1 MINISECG
9 IPLHLQKLILVSRE
23 FLELAEKNVS
33 SQRPSWRVNAGKID
47 TQRDYVLILSDHS
60 IFPHGNNIYIFF
72 NFSIKYHCTVAFSS
86 DKAEVCLISYLST

>member
-1 MINISECG
+1 MIYISQCSF
-9 IPLHLQKLILVSRE
+9 PLHLQKLILVSKE

-60 IFPHGNNIYIFF
+60 IFPNGNNIPFPF
-72 NFSIKYHCTVAFSS
+72 KFSIKYRFTTEFFNKERDNLHV
-86 DKAEVCLISYLST
+86 